1 MSKTLHY
8 LFDPLCGWCYGA
20 TPAVTALS
28 EAADIRIEPLP
39 TGLFSGDGA
48 RPMDDAFA
56 DYAWSNDQRIERL
69 TGQRFTPRYR
79 TQVLA
84 NRERLFDSGPATVAL
99 TAVSLTEPTKE
110 LNALKAIQSARYV
123 DGRDITDVPTLID
136 VLKQLELVDAASL
149 LERRSPELLQA
160 NHTRTAKATTW
171 MRELGAHG
179 VPAFIL
185 QSGTERSLLHASA
198 IYTHPDALLAQL
210 RAA

>member
-20 TPAVTALS
+20 TPALAALAD
-28 EAADIRIEPLP
+28 AADIHIEPLP

-69 TGQRFTPRYR
+69 TGQPFTPRYR

-99 TAVSLTEPTKE
+99 TAVSLTEPLKE
-110 LNALKAIQSARYV
+110 LAALKAIQCARYV
-123 DGRDITDVPTLID
+123 DGHDITNMRTLIG
-136 VLKQLELVDAASL
+136 VLQQLDLADAATL
-149 LERRSPELLQA
+149 LERRPAELLHA
-160 NHTRTAKATTW
+160 NHARTSKATAW
-171 MRELGAHG
+171 MRELGARG
-179 VPAFIL
+179 VPTFIL
-185 QSGTERSLLHASA
+185 QSGTGRSLLHASA
-198 IYTHPDALLAQL
+198 IYANPAALLAQL